1 VNPGNKMTEAY
12 VCKVTRVGQVTLPKE
27 IREKLNITENDYITI
42 EQIGDTYFIKKL
54 RGDKDL
60 LEKIRTRVKKS
71 GITRERLNEI
81 IEEES
86 RDAWEKHQSLPRR

>member
-1 VNPGNKMTEAY
+1 VNPGNEMTEAY

-60 LEKIRTRVKKS
+60 LEKIRARVKKS

-86 RDAWEKHQSLPRR
+86 EDAWEKHQSLPRR